1 MRKSLIAAALLAGFA
16 GTAAAQTTVVEEY
29 YVVQEPTTK
38 RCTIVDRRPA
48 ASTGVVIDLGIFRTR
63 ADAELGAR
71 RSKVCVYD

>member
-1 MRKSLIAAALLAGFA
+1 MRKFMLAGAMAAAVIVPAS
-16 GTAAAQTTVVEEY
+16 AQTTVTEY

-38 RCTIVDRRPA
+38 RCTIVEQRPSA
-48 ASTGVVIDLGIFRTR
+48 GVVLDLGIFRTR